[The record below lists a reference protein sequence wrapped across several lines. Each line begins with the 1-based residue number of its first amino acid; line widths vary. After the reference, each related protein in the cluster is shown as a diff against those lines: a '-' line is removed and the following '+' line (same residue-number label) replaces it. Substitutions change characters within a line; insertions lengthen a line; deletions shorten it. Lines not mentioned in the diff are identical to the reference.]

1 MKLIIFIIFILSF
14 PLQAVTSSTSSK
26 AETNENK
33 TLFRDTPLTLHI
45 SNGSKWYLEGDE
57 LTHLKYIGEV
67 KNDIPHGFGE
77 EYLKGKKYFSGNYIN
92 GLRDGQGTYF
102 GEDGSTYIG
111 EWKNNE
117 ANGLGIEKYTSEG
130 VNAVYEGEFKD
141 NLRNGQGSLTLSN
154 GASFKGEW
162 VDNLLNGFVVEIL
175 SDGRKYEGNYKD
187 GKRNG
192 QGTFIWPD
200 GQSYEGEWL
209 NNEFHGYGIFNYS
222 NGKYEGEFKTSK
234 RNGKGTITYSNG
246 TKYQGDWKNDLFN
259 GFGII
264 LEADGRKYEG
274 NWKNDKKD
282 GQGTFIWPDGQ
293 AYIGEWQND
302 EREGYSIEIYSDGSM
317 LWGERKENILQ
328 KGLKVNS
335 FNKIITVADNG
346 VSVTT
351 ELEKDIIISDTIN
364 KLNELTLFDQIF
376 VHDPSLKK
384 KIYLI
389 AIESMNSNRKK
400 LMTGLMPAGFIT
412 NTPVNLLKLI
422 SNFEF
427 EEASI
432 LLEAI
437 NANKKP
443 TMRIKKIDHNINDIF
458 AYNFEINDP
467 EQTQLDIKE
476 LGEEIEIEIINKPSW
491 LLLSID
497 KSQANYIVKLTA
509 TEDIE
514 AGEFSLD
521 YIITDNVL
529 GYKEYKHKITI
540 NPAVNTYKGYGFMLE
555 SSEADSPSEC
565 FDAITKGALI
575 NLADIESDSYL
586 NLNVKNEYYYYRGD
600 LYSFRLGSLSW
611 KKNKKYFICEKI
623 HINQKD
629 FIEYTTRDVEIPSN

>member
-33 TLFRDTPLTLHI
+33 TLFRDSPYALHVK
-45 SNGSKWYLEGDE
+45 NGYKWYLEKSSDKKQA
-57 LTHLKYIGEV
+57 KYIGEIE
-67 KNDIPHGFGE
+67 NNIPHGFGE
-77 EYLKGKKYFSGNYIN
+77 IFLNDEIIFSGNFLN
-92 GLRDGQGTYF
+92 GLENGIGTSYPLDG
-102 GEDGSTYIG
+102 I
-111 EWKNNE
+111 
-117 ANGLGIEKYTSEG
+117 
-130 VNAVYEGEFKD
+130 VYKGEFKD
-141 NLRNGQGSLTLSN
+141 GLRSGQG
-154 GASFKGEW
+154 
-162 VDNLLNGFVVEIL
+162 
-175 SDGRKYEGNYKD
+175 KYINTNSGM
-187 GKRNG
+187 
-192 QGTFIWPD
+192 
-200 GQSYEGEWL
+200 SYEGEWL
-209 NNEFHGYGIFNYS
+209 NDLFHGFGIYNF
-222 NGKYEGEFKTSK
+222 GDGTIYEGEFKSAK
-234 RNGKGTITYSNG
+234 RNGQGKMSWPNGTIYDGEWLNDKKDGEGKQEYPEGHKLHKYEGGWKNNRLNGQGVLFFSNG
-246 TKYQGDWKNDLFN
+246 AKYEGGWKNDRYN
-259 GFGII
+259 GFGTMI
-264 LEADGRKYEG
+264 EPDGRKYKG

-282 GQGTFIWPDGQ
+282 GQGVYIWPDGQ
-293 AYIGEWQND
+293 TYIGEWQND

-317 LWGERKENILQ
+317 LWGERKENTLQ

-335 FNKIITVADNG
+335 FNKIIKVADNG
-346 VSVTT
+346 VSVTS

-364 KLNELTLFDQIF
+364 KLNELALFDQIF

-400 LMTGLMPAGFIT
+400 LMTGLMSAGFIT

-443 TMRIKKIDHNINDIF
+443 TMRIKKIEHNISDIF
-458 AYNFEINDP
+458 AYNFDINDP
-467 EQTQLDIKE
+467 EQTQLNIKE

-497 KSQANYIVKLTA
+497 KSQANYIAKLTA

-521 YIITDNVL
+521 YIITDNLL
-529 GYKEYKHKITI
+529 GYKEYKNKKITI
-540 NPAVNTYKGYGFMLE
+540 NPAVNTYKGYGFLLE

-575 NLADIESDSYL
+575 NLADSESDSYL